1 MHRLNP
7 ITLVLASAGL
17 AFFVAAG
24 GCGGGDQGHDH
35 AHERHDHDH
44 DHDHDHAEGT
54 GGSMGG
60 SGHHSG
66 VIVEL
71 GTQSAGGMSVKA
83 SYDGEMAPGG
93 DIPIDVWVDGGLGGA
108 SSVRFW
114 IGAEDGKGSVKAK
127 AEDEDGHWHTHA
139 EAPSP
144 MPEGSKLWVEIEKG
158 GERQVV
164 GFDLK
169 A

>member
-1 MHRLNP
+1 MNRLNP
-7 ITLVLASAGL
+7 IALTLASAGL

-24 GCGGGDQGHDH
+24 GCDKGDSHEHAQGS
-35 AHERHDHDH
+35 HDHDH
-44 DHDHDHAEGT
+44 DHDHDHAEHA
-54 GGSMGG
+54 M
-60 SGHHSG
+60 GHHHG
-66 VIVEL
+66 EVIEL
-71 GTQSAGGMSVKA
+71 GEQSAGGMTIKASRDGDVKA
-83 SYDGEMAPGG
+83 GG
-93 DIPIDVWVDGGLGGA
+93 DVPIDIWIDGGLGGA

-114 IGAEDGKGSVKAK
+114 IGSEDAKGSVKAK
-127 AEDEDGHWHTHA
+127 AEDEDGHWHTHC

-169 A
+169 G

>member
-7 ITLVLASAGL
+7 ITLALASAGL
-17 AFFVAAG
+17 AFFIAAG
-24 GCGGGDQGHDH
+24 GCGGGGEHGDEH
-35 AHERHDHDH
+35 AHEGHDHDH
-44 DHDHDHAEGT
+44 DHDHDHADEA
-54 GGSMGG
+54 M
-60 SGHHSG
+60 GHHHG
-66 VIVEL
+66 ETVEL
-71 GTQSAGGMSVKA
+71 GEQSVAGMTVMASRDGEVEAGGDV
-83 SYDGEMAPGG
+83 
-93 DIPIDVWVDGGLGGA
+93 PIDVKIDGGLGGA

-114 IGAEDGKGSVKAK
+114 IGTEDGKGSVKAK
-127 AEDEDGHWHTHA
+127 AGDEEGHWHTHC

>member
-1 MHRLNP
+1 M
-7 ITLVLASAGL
+7 GD
-17 AFFVAAG
+17 G
-24 GCGGGDQGHDH
+24 GEALGGGEVEEAAD
-35 AHERHDHDH
+35 AHGIDLAEEALAVGTDDGV
-44 DHDHDHAEGT
+44 DAEHDHAEGT

-144 MPEGSKLWVEIEKG
+144 MPEGSKLWVEI
-158 GERQVV
+158 
-164 GFDLK
+164 
-169 A
+169 